1 MDVIAVPVLGLVVR
15 VIDLYIWV
23 VVAGVVLSW
32 LVAANVIN
40 RSNRFVHLI
49 ADFVYRVT
57 EPALRPIRSRLPH
70 LGAFDLSPVVLIFI
84 LWAMQEM
91 LIRLIARI
99 A

>member
-1 MDVIAVPVLGLVVR
+1 MDVIVVPVLGLVVR

-23 VVAGVVLSW
+23 VVAGVILSW

-40 RSNRFVHLI
+40 RSNRFVYLV

-57 EPALRPIRSRLPH
+57 EPALRPIRSRLPS